1 MSIIVIR
8 IEDLF
13 NDNEEAKKNTI
24 EEKPK
29 ESPEKPVPELSQE
42 NNSPKPITLNKKKR
56 KLSTQGNR
64 SAKKL
69 RIANKAAE
77 IAQKS
82 NRLAKLQPVIMCTGL
97 KSSQIKKMVTSLK
110 GVYAERIDELANLEF
125 DVLVSDS
132 IKRTVK
138 LIIAI
143 NKSIPVVTMEWIK
156 DSTKCNYFVDPM
168 DYIISDPENE
178 KNYNF
183 NLKEC
188 IKKVKSETRL
198 LFEGMEFYLF
208 QSIIPQPKEFAP
220 MILSA
225 GGIVRLLYRYLLTFL
240 QKL

>member
-1 MSIIVIR
+1 MR

-13 NDNEEAKKNTI
+13 NDHEEAKKSV
-24 EEKPK
+24 EVDKPK
-29 ESPEKPVPELSQE
+29 ESPEIPAPEISQE
-42 NNSPKPITLNKKKR
+42 SNSPTTPTLNKKKR

-69 RIANKAAE
+69 RITKKAAD
-77 IAQKS
+77 IVQKDKFG
-82 NRLAKLQPVIMCTGL
+82 KLQPIIMCTGL

-110 GVYAERIDELANLEF
+110 GVYIERIDELNNLEF

-156 DSTKCNYFVDPM
+156 DSTKCNYFIDPIN
-168 DYIISDPENE
+168 YIISDPENE
-178 KNYNF
+178 KSYNF

-188 IKKVKSETRL
+188 ITKVRNETRL
-198 LFEGMEFYLF
+198 LLTGMEFYLF
-208 QSIIPQPKEFAP
+208 QSIMPQPKEFAP

-225 GGIVRLLYRYLLTFL
+225 GGLVLL
-240 QKL
+240 